1 MNQQL
6 KDILHLFRKRWLTK
20 QKKKIN
26 LDFMGNLTLLL
37 INILFNSRRNEHKF
51 VNIYLSI
58 FQTILGGESLCSCA
72 TRSGKRKI
80 FCNILFAQKNV
91 YKTWAQLQNQ
101 VSEIWKYLNDK
112 ETTPRATF
120 SKSEKLQTILVTTF
134 IIFFYHTPVINL

>member
-6 KDILHLFRKRWLTK
+6 KNILHLFRKRWLAK
-20 QKKKIN
+20 PKKKIN
-26 LDFMGNLTLLL
+26 LDFTGNSTLLL

-101 VSEIWKYLNDK
+101 VSEIWKYLNDN
-112 ETTPRATF
+112 RNNSQSDV

-134 IIFFYHTPVINL
+134 IIFLSYSSN